1 MAIAREIRRRI
12 RGVRSTGQ
20 IAKAMETV
28 AASKMQ
34 RAQAQ
39 TLASRPYAEKAMFV
53 LHSLARQVRPSGE
66 PLHPLLVQRPV
77 ERVAVVLYTADR
89 GLCGAFNSNM
99 IRKAVEFTKNQD
111 RPVSFITVGRKG
123 RDFLMRYGFQVVA
136 EFTGI
141 PDRPTLLDVL
151 PVAQVA
157 IDDYLAGNWDTV
169 YLAYTGFINTLVQRP
184 TIARLLPLEPVWE
197 TQSPCLCRLYLRA
210 RPAHHPG
217 PGAAALYRIAD
228 LPGDVGIHR
237 QRAERPHGGHAQRPR
252 GGHGPDCQPD
262 LEIQQGPAGGHHHRV
277 AGYCRWGRGVGQ
289 SHEQCRRIKTAQ
301 PLTRCGCWH
310 RTAPQSRYSERATH
324 F

>member
-1 MAIAREIRRRI
+1 MASLREIRHRI

-53 LHSLARQVRPSGE
+53 LHSLARQVHSGGGL
-66 PLHPLLVQRPV
+66 LHPLLTQRPV
-77 ERVAVVLYTADR
+77 KRVAVILYTADR

-99 IRKAVEFTKNQD
+99 FRKAVEFAKSQD

-141 PDRPTLLDVL
+141 PGRPALLDVL

-157 IDDYLAGNWDTV
+157 IKDFLTGDWDTV

-197 TQSPCLCRLYLRA
+197 TQTHASVDYIYEPDPGTILDQVLPRFTELQIYQAMLESIASEQSA
-210 RPAHHPG
+210 RMVAMRNARE
-217 PGAAALYRIAD
+217 AATDLIAG
-228 LPGDVGIHR
+228 LTLKYNKVR
-237 QRAERPHGGHAQRPR
+237 QEAITTELL
-252 GGHGPDCQPD
+252 D
-262 LEIQQGPAGGHHHRV
+262 IAGGAEALAKV
-277 AGYCRWGRGVGQ
+277 TSGTRG
-289 SHEQCRRIKTAQ
+289 
-301 PLTRCGCWH
+301 
-310 RTAPQSRYSERATH
+310 
-324 F
+324 